1 MNKRRVN
8 SITYGA
14 LISALLGAFLLLN
27 RQLAGMFDVYMLWII
42 PIPVIVYCLKFDV
55 RQGFVMGIAMV
66 LLTFIVAT
74 PMTLF
79 YVASSIAAGLI
90 YAHGMNKGYSSMQ
103 LIISVI
109 MVSLFML
116 VVTTV
121 VFSSFFGYS
130 LADDIE
136 FTRQSTEA
144 IIKSMA
150 AVMGDSV
157 LENPLIKLMLSHNF
171 LLYIIMLSSVLTSV
185 LEGILVH
192 LLAILILKRLKMP
205 MPPIRPLSEIR
216 APLVIRV
223 FVAAVFMLSILNM
236 FQVPF
241 FAKYSQ
247 IIMAL
252 VPVAYIFCCFY
263 GYLLAVTW
271 INWKMPGRNS
281 RIMLVF
287 IMVALMILFPWF
299 MIVVGSM
306 DMFTNAR
313 DAILKG
319 IRYEQNR

>member
-216 APLVIRV
+216 A
-223 FVAAVFMLSILNM
+223 
-236 FQVPF
+236 
-241 FAKYSQ
+241 
-247 IIMAL
+247 
-252 VPVAYIFCCFY
+252 YIFCCFY